1 MLKDRPEV
9 TVVMVSF
16 HSIKLIV
23 KPINCIDKEINI
35 IVVENS
41 NSKEC
46 KDFLE
51 KKFPNVKVILSEK
64 NLGNGGGI
72 NLGLK
77 QVKTKYAFYLD
88 IDTEIKEDTI
98 KNLLTASTE
107 IDNFT
112 ILAPLVENYKYK
124 KVDYFESSIMENKE
138 HKLMSFVPGCAIFF
152 NMEKILQ
159 IGFFDE
165 NFFLFFEEN
174 DIYMRCLKNNHKIYL
189 IQAAKMI
196 HTGEM
201 SVDKKY
207 DLDIELIRNWHYM
220 WSKFYFYKKHF
231 NIYTAYRETLGHFFS
246 GLVKLLFFLFL
257 NKKNYLKY
265 KFRVLGLLNSYLGK
279 KSWKRPNIS

>member
-1 MLKDRPEV
+1 MLKDTSKV

-51 KKFPNVKVILSEK
+51 KKFANVKVILSEK

-98 KNLLTASTE
+98 KNLLIASTE

-124 KVDYFESSIMENKE
+124 KVDYFESSIMENEE
-138 HKLMSFVPGCAIFF
+138 HKQMRFVPGCAIFF

-220 WSKFYFYKKHF
+220 WSKFYFYKKDF
-231 NIYTAYRETLGHFFS
+231 NILAAYRETLGHFLS

-265 KFRVLGLLNSYLGK
+265 KFRVLGLLKSYLGK
-279 KSWKRPNIS
+279 KSWKRPNIN

>member
-23 KPINCIDKEINI
+23 NPINCIDKEINI

-51 KKFPNVKVILSEK
+51 KKFANVKVILSEQ

-124 KVDYFESSIMENKE
+124 KVDYFESCIMENKE
-138 HKLMSFVPGCAIFF
+138 HKQMSFVPGCAIFF

-159 IGFFDE
+159 IGLFDE

-265 KFRVLGLLNSYLGK
+265 KFRVLGLLNSYLGN
-279 KSWKRPNIS
+279 KSWKRPNIN

>member
-98 KNLLTASTE
+98 KNLLIASTE

-231 NIYTAYRETLGHFFS
+231 NIFAAYRETLGHFFS

-265 KFRVLGLLNSYLGK
+265 KFRVLGLLNSYLGN
-279 KSWKRPNIS
+279 KSWKRPNIN

>member
-1 MLKDRPEV
+1 MSKDRPEV

-23 KPINCIDKEINI
+23 NPINCIDKEINI

-201 SVDKKY
+201 SVDRKY

>member
-9 TVVMVSF
+9 TIVMVSF

-98 KNLLTASTE
+98 KNLLIASTE

-124 KVDYFESSIMENKE
+124 KVDYVESSIMENKE
-138 HKLMSFVPGCAIFF
+138 HKQMSFVPGCAIFF

>member
-1 MLKDRPEV
+1 MLKDKPEV

-51 KKFPNVKVILSEK
+51 KKFTNVKVILSEK

-98 KNLLTASTE
+98 KNLLIASTE

-138 HKLMSFVPGCAIFF
+138 HKQMSFVPGCAIFF

>member
-23 KPINCIDKEINI
+23 KPINYIDKEINI

-51 KKFPNVKVILSEK
+51 KKFANVKVILSEK

-138 HKLMSFVPGCAIFF
+138 HKQMSFVPGCAIFF

-265 KFRVLGLLNSYLGK
+265 KFRVLGLLNSYLGN
-279 KSWKRPNIS
+279 KSWKRPNIN

>member
-51 KKFPNVKVILSEK
+51 KKFANVKVILSEK

-98 KNLLTASTE
+98 KNLLIASTE

-124 KVDYFESSIMENKE
+124 KVDYVESSIMENKE
-138 HKLMSFVPGCAIFF
+138 HKQMSFVPGCAIFF

>member
-1 MLKDRPEV
+1 MLKDRLEV

-23 KPINCIDKEINI
+23 NPINCIDKEINI

-51 KKFPNVKVILSEK
+51 KKFANVKVILSEK

>member
-51 KKFPNVKVILSEK
+51 KKFTNVKVILSEK

-98 KNLLTASTE
+98 KNLLIASTE

-138 HKLMSFVPGCAIFF
+138 HKQMSFVPGCAIFF

>member
-1 MLKDRPEV
+1 MLKDRSEV
-9 TVVMVSF
+9 TVIMVSF

-51 KKFPNVKVILSEK
+51 KKFANVKVILSEK

-98 KNLLTASTE
+98 KNLLIASTA

-124 KVDYFESSIMENKE
+124 KVDYFESSRMENKDY
-138 HKLMSFVPGCAIFF
+138 KLMRFVPGCAIFF

-231 NIYTAYRETLGHFFS
+231 NIFTAYRETLGHFLS
-246 GLVKLLFFLFL
+246 GIVKLLLFLFL

-279 KSWKRPNIS
+279 KSWKRPSIN

>member
-23 KPINCIDKEINI
+23 NPINCIDKEINI

-51 KKFPNVKVILSEK
+51 KKFANVKVILSEK

-98 KNLLTASTE
+98 KNLLIASTE

-279 KSWKRPNIS
+279 KSWKRPNIN

>member
-51 KKFPNVKVILSEK
+51 KKFTNVKVILSEK

-98 KNLLTASTE
+98 KNLLNASTE

-124 KVDYFESSIMENKE
+124 KVDYVESSIMENKE
-138 HKLMSFVPGCAIFF
+138 HKQMSFVPGCAIFF

>member
-23 KPINCIDKEINI
+23 NPINCIDKEINI

-51 KKFPNVKVILSEK
+51 KKFANVKVILSEK

-138 HKLMSFVPGCAIFF
+138 HKQMRFVPGCAIFF

-201 SVDKKY
+201 SVDRKY

-265 KFRVLGLLNSYLGK
+265 KFRVSGLLNSYLGK

>member
-51 KKFPNVKVILSEK
+51 KKFANVKVILSEK

-265 KFRVLGLLNSYLGK
+265 KFRVLGLLNSYLGN
-279 KSWKRPNIS
+279 KSWKRPNIN

>member
-51 KKFPNVKVILSEK
+51 KKFANVKVILSEK

-265 KFRVLGLLNSYLGK
+265 KFRVSGLLNSYLGK

>member
-98 KNLLTASTE
+98 KNLLIASTE

-124 KVDYFESSIMENKE
+124 KVDYVESSIMENKE
-138 HKLMSFVPGCAIFF
+138 HKQMSFVPGCAIFF

>member
-98 KNLLTASTE
+98 KNLLIASTE

-138 HKLMSFVPGCAIFF
+138 HIQMSFVPGCAIFF

-265 KFRVLGLLNSYLGK
+265 KFRVLGLLNSYLGN
-279 KSWKRPNIS
+279 KSWKRPNIN

>member
-1 MLKDRPEV
+1 MLKDRSDV

-16 HSIKLIV
+16 HSIKLIA
-23 KPINCIDKEINI
+23 KPIDCIDKEIKI

-51 KKFPNVKVILSEK
+51 KKFSNVTVILSEK

-88 IDTEIKEDTI
+88 IDTEIKKDTI
-98 KNLLTASTE
+98 KNLLIASTK
-107 IDNFT
+107 INNFT
-112 ILAPLVENYKYK
+112 ILGPLIENYEYK
-124 KVDYFESSIMENKE
+124 KIDYIESNVAENEE
-138 HKLMSFVPGCAIFF
+138 HKPMRFVPGCAIFF
-152 NMEKILQ
+152 NMEKISQ

-189 IQAAKMI
+189 IQNAKMI

-201 SVDKKY
+201 SVDKQY

-231 NIYTAYRETLGHFFS
+231 NIFIAYRETLGHFFS
-246 GLVKLLFFLFL
+246 GLVKLLFFLFI

-265 KFRVLGLLNSYLGK
+265 KYRVLGLLNSYLGK
-279 KSWKRPNIS
+279 KSWKRPSIN

>member
-98 KNLLTASTE
+98 KNLLIASTE

-124 KVDYFESSIMENKE
+124 KVDYFKSSIMENKE
-138 HKLMSFVPGCAIFF
+138 HKQMRFVPGCAIFF

-220 WSKFYFYKKHF
+220 WSKFYF
-231 NIYTAYRETLGHFFS
+231 
-246 GLVKLLFFLFL
+246 
-257 NKKNYLKY
+257 
-265 KFRVLGLLNSYLGK
+265 
-279 KSWKRPNIS
+279 

>member
-51 KKFPNVKVILSEK
+51 KKFANVKVILSEK

-138 HKLMSFVPGCAIFF
+138 HKQMSFVPGCAIFF

-265 KFRVLGLLNSYLGK
+265 KFRVSGLLNSYLGK